1 MFCKL
6 QHGFVD
12 LLLVVKVKRE
22 KKKGS
27 ISHAYGCFIMRR
39 EF

>member
-1 MFCKL
+1 
-6 QHGFVD
+6 
-12 LLLVVKVKRE
+12 LVVKVNRE
-22 KKKGS
+22 KKKG